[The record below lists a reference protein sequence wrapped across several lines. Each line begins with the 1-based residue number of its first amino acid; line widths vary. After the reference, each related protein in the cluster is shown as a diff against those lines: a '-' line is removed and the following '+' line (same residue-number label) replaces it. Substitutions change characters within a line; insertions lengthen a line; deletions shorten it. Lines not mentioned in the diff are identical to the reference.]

1 MKDRRNRW
9 ESCLHMLTP
18 ETMQVKTTCP
28 RAYKK
33 DGTLYT
39 DKESC
44 KTCKAWKGWECKTR
58 REILMIVAKDCSK
71 CFYGSCVMNG
81 DKSTCE
87 YLAVT
92 GHKRPC
98 KPGDCRETGVFEPKK
113 KGRRKQ
119 IRL

>member
-1 MKDRRNRW
+1 MKDQRNRW
-9 ESCLHMLTP
+9 ESCLHMLVP

-92 GHKRPC
+92 GHKGLANRGTAGKQEC
-98 KPGDCRETGVFEPKK
+98 LNRRRREEENK
-113 KGRRKQ
+113 
-119 IRL
+119 

>member
-1 MKDRRNRW
+1 MKDQRNRW

-71 CFYGSCVMNG
+71 CFYGSRVMNG

-119 IRL
+119 ISL